1 MHHINPFIDTTAKMV
16 DPVELGQ
23 YLTDCLRAKI
33 SDPKAVNAAVAEALN
48 VSENAV
54 YKKLKGINQLT
65 SLELIR
71 LSQVFGISLD
81 LFAQRGPGRV
91 SFEFK
96 PLVAPYMEPL
106 DFMRDLRDNLK
117 AVVQIPGARLLYA
130 ASELQIFHYFH
141 FPELTAF
148 KLFVFR
154 RSTWHLAPGKEE
166 LSPVALMA
174 HPEIDQLRRELILL
188 YDRVDSVEF
197 WSTHFLANTLNQI
210 DYYAYNFPEENAYY
224 RRLCE
229 QVIQMIHYQKLMAQL
244 GRKCMLDGQTSAD
257 SGVFDLFH
265 NEIIHTSNTYL
276 IDSPLGRMVYAVYD
290 NPNAFRTT
298 DPDFCNYTANW
309 FTRLSEKSV
318 PLSLHNEGMR
328 TRYFDVLLQRAEV
341 LQQRLSTY
349 TL

>member
-1 MHHINPFIDTTAKMV
+1 MYHRNPFIDTTAKMV

-23 YLTDCLRAKI
+23 YLTDCLRTKI
-33 SDPKAVNAAVAEALN
+33 PDPKAINAAVAEALN
-48 VSENAV
+48 ISENAV
-54 YKKLKGINQLT
+54 YKKLKGINQIT

-91 SFEFK
+91 RFEFK

-117 AVVQIPGARLLYA
+117 EVTQIPGARLLYA

-154 RSTWHLAPGKEE
+154 RSTWRLAPEKEE
-166 LSPVALMA
+166 LSPAALME

-197 WSTHFLANTLNQI
+197 WSSHFLANTLNQI
-210 DYYAYNFPEENAYY
+210 DYYAYNFPEENVYY

-229 QVIQMIHYQKLMAQL
+229 QVIQMIQYQKLMAQR
-244 GRKCMLDGQTSAD
+244 GRKCMPDGQSSAD
-257 SGVFDLFH
+257 AGIFDLFH

-276 IDSPLGRMVYAVYD
+276 IDSPVGRMVYAVYD

-298 DPDFCNYTANW
+298 DLDFCNYTANW

-318 PLSLHNEGMR
+318 PLSQHNEGMR
-328 TRYFDVLLQRAEV
+328 TRYFDVLLHRAEV
-341 LQQRLSTY
+341 LQQKLTTY